1 MNQHGS
7 NSMKVSK
14 VLFAVLAALLVAAIA
29 LVPQASKAHAALD
42 RRNVS
47 VAKEANG
54 LPVWYQDAKARR
66 VFQCT
71 DAAMCGAEGTAA
83 EVVYWAGEASIPVG
97 RKGIDLVMAVEGSF
111 MNPDGTDATAPDNET
126 IPVTGSVLLSR
137 GDGLKPNAAYRIT
150 YPYGVMQVRTDNT
163 GKFRKLIENGCDIE
177 AGQTCNPR
185 LALSSPIFKGF
196 LRWDPK
202 VGAKAPAGFYGNPE
216 VAHPVVGSPSGTNY
230 LKVELVRP
238 GKTPDIVIGKT
249 SRFSITGQKTRGVQ
263 TDPAAPEGQ
272 AAPTDQ
278 LLGGILG

>member
-1 MNQHGS
+1 MLL
-7 NSMKVSK
+7 VS
-14 VLFAVLAALLVAAIA
+14 LAALVVAIA
-29 LVPQASKAHAALD
+29 LMPQAAKARVAPD

-54 LPVWYQDAKARR
+54 LPVWYRDARALR

-71 DAAMCGAEGTAA
+71 DAAMCGAEPPAADQEAAPA
-83 EVVYWAGEASIPVG
+83 EVIYWAGEASIPVG

-111 MNPDGTDATAPDNET
+111 MNPDGTEATAPDNET